1 MIRIALLDDYQNV
14 AMDYADWT
22 QLPEGAAVETVTEY
36 IDGQRAVAQAL
47 QPFHIVMAM
56 RERTAFPAALL
67 EKLPNLRLLAT
78 AGMRNAAID
87 VDAATRLGI
96 LVCGTAGSG
105 VSTMEL
111 TWGLLLSLLRR
122 LPREHANMR
131 EGRWQETVGVG
142 LAGKILG
149 LLGLGRIGAG
159 MVPVAKA
166 FGMRVIAW
174 SQNLTPEAAAAAG
187 AERVEQAEL
196 LAQADVLSIHLKLS
210 ERTTGLLGKAEL
222 ARMKPTAV
230 LVNTSRGPIV
240 DEAALLDA
248 LKGGAI
254 AGAALDVYD
263 VEPLPPDHPLR
274 ALDNVALTPHLGY
287 VTGEVYRDFYGQ
299 TLENIGAYLEGAPK
313 RVLNSDVL
321 THLRPR
327 PGA

>member
-22 QLPEGAAVETVTEY
+22 QLPEGAAVETFTEY
-36 IDGQRAVAQAL
+36 IDGPNAVAQAL
-47 QPFHIVMAM
+47 HPFHIVMAL

-67 EKLPNLRLLAT
+67 DKLPNLRLLAT
-78 AGMRNAAID
+78 ASMRNAAID
-87 VDAATRLGI
+87 VEAATRLGI

-111 TWGLLLSLLRR
+111 SWALMLALLRR

-142 LAGKILG
+142 LAGKTLG
-149 LLGLGRIGAG
+149 LLGLGRIGAL
-159 MVPVAKA
+159 MVPVAKG

-174 SQNLTPEAAAAAG
+174 SQNLTPQAAAQAG
-187 AERVEQAEL
+187 AERVEKNEL
-196 LAQADVLSIHLKLS
+196 LAQADILSIHLKLS
-210 ERTTGLLGKAEL
+210 ERTTGLLGKADL

-240 DEAALLDA
+240 EEAALLDA
-248 LKGGAI
+248 LKGSTL
-254 AGAALDVYD
+254 AGAALDVYG
-263 VEPLPPDHPLR
+263 VEPLPADHPLR
-274 ALDNVALTPHLGY
+274 ELDNVVLTPHLGY
-287 VTGEVYRDFYGQ
+287 VTEEVYRGFYGQ
-299 TLENIGAYLEGAPK
+299 TLENIRAYLEGAPT
-313 RVLNSDVL
+313 RVLNPDVL

-327 PGA
+327 PVA